1 MPVTTYPHTERPLRA
16 SLPGGIS
23 FSMIPRTRY
32 NLPKS
37 SLGGSV
43 IIVGV
48 EANRRLSPAR
58 SPIKPVTPSSVK
70 ILMVVEAGVIGFLA
84 YWIISEYTFN
94 TYFQVYVDQL
104 IGTHITTFTAALGL
118 SIGLA
123 GSAVVAAAM
132 YRNLKH
138 AKYRLE
144 TVAAPKI
151 RGAVDKILSGL
162 PTLEELQRPRVARDS
177 AVSPTASSPAAQKL
191 APVPVSPEQKQIKLD
206 DTKS

>member
-1 MPVTTYPHTERPLRA
+1 M
-16 SLPGGIS
+16 
-23 FSMIPRTRY
+23 
-32 NLPKS
+32 
-37 SLGGSV
+37 
-43 IIVGV
+43 
-48 EANRRLSPAR
+48 SPAR
-58 SPIKPVTPSSVK
+58 SLVKPVTPSSVK
-70 ILMVVEAGVIGFLA
+70 ILMVVEAGVIGFLS
-84 YWIISEYTFN
+84 YWIVSEYTFN
-94 TYFQVYVDQL
+94 AYFQSYADQL

-123 GSAVVAAAM
+123 GSAVAAAM

-162 PTLEELQRPRVARDS
+162 PTLDELQRPRVAKDS
-177 AVSPTASSPAAQKL
+177 TVSPTPQSPAVQIL
-191 APVPVSPEQKQIKLD
+191 ASVPASPEQKQIKLD